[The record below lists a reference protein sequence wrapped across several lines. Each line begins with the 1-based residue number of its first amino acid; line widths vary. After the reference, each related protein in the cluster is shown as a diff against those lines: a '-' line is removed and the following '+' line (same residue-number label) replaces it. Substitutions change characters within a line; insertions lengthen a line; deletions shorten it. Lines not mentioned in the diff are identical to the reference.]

1 MGFVIHLSTKI
12 KKVTLAE
19 KLQTLSNSSSVYS
32 EAWETF
38 LNGEFE
44 RSTALNEKALG
55 GRSAQL
61 QEEDEE
67 ASFDVNMD
75 KIMQR
80 FKCFNQVN
88 ISKNSESD
96 DTPQEPDNA
105 DKDTV
110 DSEVPK
116 IEVALPTVEP
126 IDSNYSDA
134 GFWKLEE
141 NIDDD
146 VEALLAEY
154 E

>member
-1 MGFVIHLSTKI
+1 LNFIKESSVIENLLRMSEEPEVRFGSGNTIRNGYMGFVIHLSTKI

-75 KIMQR
+75 KIM
-80 FKCFNQVN
+80 
-88 ISKNSESD
+88 
-96 DTPQEPDNA
+96 
-105 DKDTV
+105 
-110 DSEVPK
+110 
-116 IEVALPTVEP
+116 
-126 IDSNYSDA
+126 
-134 GFWKLEE
+134 
-141 NIDDD
+141 
-146 VEALLAEY
+146 
-154 E
+154 